1 MRYQLISGTTCRQAT
16 VFFLSL
22 IFLLFSL
29 FARTAFA
36 SFTLD
41 DEKKLGKEFYER
53 LEKGNA
59 LSQNEAANDYIT
71 RLGGRILAHSDKVP
85 FDFKFSIVRST
96 AINAFATPGGYVYVN
111 QGLINLV
118 ENEGQLAGVLAH
130 EIAHV
135 NGRHI
140 AELVDK
146 SQKLNISS
154 LAAILAGAF
163 LGGSSD
169 ATAAVAAFTM
179 ATVTT
184 LSLKYSREQEEAADR
199 AGISYLTAAGYSGQ
213 GMLEFLKIMKR
224 YEYYS
229 NSIPSYFLTHPG
241 TDERSRYIDAL
252 LQTTYT
258 RPGASD
264 MDGNL
269 KRIQTILLLDSKTA
283 ESSNL
288 THFQKILDDNPRDV
302 NALYGLAFTQD
313 KLGMAGE
320 SLATYRRALN
330 LAPNDSD
337 ILRDLGITLF
347 KLGRFDDAAVY
358 LKRALRINDGDSR
371 VVLYSGKTAEALG
384 DLSNAIRFYRM
395 FEQNHPDD
403 QEIQYNLAMAYGKAN
418 RPGDSHYYFGLYFKK
433 KNKTDSALFHFKAA
447 QPYFQTDSPR
457 SKEIAE
463 EIKKLGRR

>member
-1 MRYQLISGTTCRQAT
+1 MREKLRSSIRYKRAAIIWP
-16 VFFLSL
+16 F
-22 IFLLFSL
+22 IFLAVLFL
-29 FARTAFA
+29 QKGTAWS

-41 DEKKLGKEFYER
+41 DEKKLGREFYEK

-59 LSQNEAANDYIT
+59 LSQNEAANKYIT
-71 RLGGRILAHSDKVP
+71 RLGERILAHSDKVP

-140 AELVDK
+140 AEIVDK
-146 SQKLNISS
+146 SKAISIAS

-163 LGGSSD
+163 LGGSTD
-169 ATAAVAAFTM
+169 AMAAVTSFTM
-179 ATVTT
+179 ATATA

-199 AGISYLTAAGYSGQ
+199 AGLSYLTAAGYSGQ

-241 TDERSRYIDAL
+241 TDERTRYIDAL
-252 LQTTYT
+252 LQTTYPQ
-258 RPGASD
+258 PGAND
-264 MDGNL
+264 IIGNL
-269 KRIQTILLLDSKTA
+269 KRIQTILLLSGKTT
-283 ESSNL
+283 ESHNL
-288 THFQKILDDNPRDV
+288 EHFQKILTEYPGDV
-302 NALYGLAFTQD
+302 DALYGLAYTQD
-313 KLGMAGE
+313 KLGMSKE
-320 SLATYRRALN
+320 SIDSYRKVLN

-347 KLGRFDDAAVY
+347 KLGKFDDAAVY
-358 LKRALRINDGDSR
+358 LDRALRVNDNDSNA
-371 VVLYSGKTAEALG
+371 VLYTGKTAEARG
-384 DLSNAIRFYRM
+384 DLTNAIRFYRR

-403 QEIQYNLAMAYGKAN
+403 QEIYYNLAMAYGSAN
-418 RPGDSHYYFGLYFKK
+418 QPGDSHYYFGLYFKK
-433 KNKTDSALFHFKAA
+433 KNKIDSALFHFKAA
-447 QPYFQTDSPR
+447 QAYFQADSPR
-457 SKEIAE
+457 SKEIAQE
-463 EIKKLGRR
+463 LKTLGHR